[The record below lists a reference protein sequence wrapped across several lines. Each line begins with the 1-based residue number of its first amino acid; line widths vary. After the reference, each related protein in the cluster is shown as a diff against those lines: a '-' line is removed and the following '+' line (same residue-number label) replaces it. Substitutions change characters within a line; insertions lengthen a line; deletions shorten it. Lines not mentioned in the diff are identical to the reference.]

1 MKPISIM
8 IDSFESI
15 DELRNL
21 SKRTDSLEVLE
32 VLLEIYKESGYAAA
46 CESLTQYPIGVDA
59 MPHLT
64 TKQVR
69 TLDGWLD
76 VLTCKPVHGMSH
88 WACTFSHNPD
98 LVYLLDKNGFSPNFR
113 IFQIRDVKKPK
124 KVKKDSNVPT
134 KTPEPDY
141 LEPAFPL

>member
-15 DELRNL
+15 DELGNL
-21 SKRTDSLEVLE
+21 SKRADSLEILTI
-32 VLLEIYKESGYAAA
+32 LLEIYKESGYAAA
-46 CESLTQYPIGVDA
+46 CESLTQYPISVDA

-76 VLTCKPVHGMSH
+76 VLTCKPVNGMSH

-98 LVYLLDKNGFSPNFR
+98 LVYLLDKNGFSTSFR
-113 IFQIRDVKKPK
+113 IFQIRDAKKPK
-124 KVKKDSNVPT
+124 KANKDLNVPT
-134 KTPEPDY
+134 KSTEPDL

>member
-1 MKPISIM
+1 M

-15 DELRNL
+15 DELRCL
-21 SKRTDSLEVLE
+21 SKRTESLEVLAI
-32 VLLEIYKESGYAAA
+32 LLEIYKESGYSAA

-76 VLTCKPVHGMSH
+76 VLTCKPIHGMTQ
-88 WACTFSHNPD
+88 WACTFSNNPD

-113 IFQIRDVKKPK
+113 IFQVRDVKKPK
-124 KVKKDSNVPT
+124 KGKKDLNVPE
-134 KTPEPDY
+134 KTNEPDL

>member
-15 DELRNL
+15 DELRTL
-21 SKRTDSLEVLE
+21 SKRTESLEVLAI
-32 VLLEIYKESGYAAA
+32 LLEIYKESGYSAA

-59 MPHLT
+59 MTHLT
-64 TKQVR
+64 SKQVR

-76 VLTCKPVHGMSH
+76 VLTCKPVHGMNH

-113 IFQIRDVKKPK
+113 IFQVRDVKKPK
-124 KVKKDSNVPT
+124 KGKKDSNVPT
-134 KTPEPDY
+134 NTNEPDF

>member
-21 SKRTDSLEVLE
+21 SKRADSLETLAI
-32 VLLEIYKESGYAAA
+32 LLEIYKESGYTAA
-46 CESLTQYPIGVDA
+46 CEALTQYPVGVDA
-59 MPHLT
+59 MPYLT

-76 VLTCKPVHGMSH
+76 VLTCKHVHGTSQ

-98 LVYLLDKNGFSPNFR
+98 LVYLLDKNGFSPNFS
-113 IFQIRDVKKPK
+113 IFQVRDVKKTK
-124 KVKKDSNVPT
+124 KVKKDSNVPE
-134 KTPEPDY
+134 KTSEPDL

>member
-15 DELRNL
+15 DELRSL
-21 SKRTDSLEVLE
+21 SKRTDSLEILAI
-32 VLLEIYKESGYAAA
+32 LLEIYKESGYAAA

-76 VLTCKPVHGMSH
+76 VLTCKPVNGMSH

-98 LVYLLDKNGFSPNFR
+98 LVYLLDKNGFSPSFR
-113 IFQIRDVKKPK
+113 IFQIRDAKKPK
-124 KVKKDSNVPT
+124 KGKKDLNVPT
-134 KTPEPDY
+134 KPSEPDL

>member
-21 SKRTDSLEVLE
+21 SKRTESLEVLAI
-32 VLLEIYKESGYAAA
+32 LLEIYKESGYSAA
-46 CESLTQYPIGVDA
+46 CASLTQYPVGVGV

-64 TKQVR
+64 SKQVR

-76 VLTCKPVHGMSH
+76 VLTCKPVHDTTH

-98 LVYLLDKNGFSPNFR
+98 LVYLLDNNGFSPNFP
-113 IFQIRDVKKPK
+113 IFQVRDAKKPK
-124 KVKKDSNVPT
+124 KGKKDLNVPE
-134 KTPEPDY
+134 KTNEPDF